1 MVKKKTVRVNDMGDK
16 LLTLITDLGW
26 EYQRMSRSGQ
36 EVFDEIHQLLV
47 RLKKMKSIWRYNM
60 ESKSFTYFSHNTMKE
75 ELVNLNENQLNALR
89 EFYVERFV
97 DNMETKDLVQY
108 VTDDMF
114 QYMESL
120 PDNEV
125 IEECLNYWDDSF
137 EDVVEEIM
145 EFEQCDFKKT
155 LEDKKDDYLDSLS
168 EGKED
173 LDYGSKVDA
182 LVDSMGV
189 TVEEESTTH
198 RRRDLDSL

>member
-1 MVKKKTVRVNDMGDK
+1 
-16 LLTLITDLGW
+16 
-26 EYQRMSRSGQ
+26 
-36 EVFDEIHQLLV
+36 
-47 RLKKMKSIWRYNM
+47 M
-60 ESKSFTYFSHNTMKE
+60 ESQSFTYFSHNTMKE

-155 LEDKKDDYLDSLS
+155 IADKKDDYLDSLS
-168 EGKED
+168 EGKDVREQLLEEGFVPHD
-173 LDYGSKVDA
+173 TDDYGSKVDA
-182 LVDSMGV
+182 LVDSMSV
-189 TVEEESTTH
+189 TAEEVSTTH
-198 RRRDLDSL
+198 RRRDLDTL

>member
-1 MVKKKTVRVNDMGDK
+1 
-16 LLTLITDLGW
+16 
-26 EYQRMSRSGQ
+26 
-36 EVFDEIHQLLV
+36 
-47 RLKKMKSIWRYNM
+47 M
-60 ESKSFTYFSHNTMKE
+60 ESKSFTYFSHNTMKD

-125 IEECLNYWDDSF
+125 VEECLNYWDDMF
-137 EDVVEEIM
+137 DEVIEEVK

-155 LEDKKDDYLDSLS
+155 LADKQEEYLDSLS
-168 EGKED
+168 EGKD
-173 LDYGSKVDA
+173 VDE
-182 LVDSMGV
+182 LSV
-189 TVEEESTTH
+189 TDEEVSTVH
-198 RRRDLDSL
+198 RRKDLDSL